1 MAWNLHHMITGG
13 AMNRSVFLISKDP
26 TFVFMMTTIIDHLN
40 LPLQS
45 SDTSDAMWDQI
56 AKKSP
61 AIVIWDFD
69 GAKSIQKI
77 EGEFHQRLPES
88 CHLFLFSNAL
98 AGMSHL
104 KNGRLHLFEKPFSPS
119 EISRLI
125 RDLTS

>member
-1 MAWNLHHMITGG
+1 MITGG

-77 EGEFHQRLPES
+77 E
-88 CHLFLFSNAL
+88 
-98 AGMSHL
+98 
-104 KNGRLHLFEKPFSPS
+104 EKPFSPS